1 MEPPPLKACM
11 VAVEE
16 VKLKRVEA
24 AAKMDKDEER
34 RQALML
40 LTQERDRLR
49 KEEAESRTNP
59 L

>member
-1 MEPPPLKACM
+1 M

-16 VKLKRVEA
+16 MKLKRAEA

-34 RQALML
+34 RQALVR
-40 LTQERDRLR
+40 LTQERDRMR

-59 L
+59 H

>member
-1 MEPPPLKACM
+1 M

-16 VKLKRVEA
+16 GKLKRVEA

>member
-16 VKLKRVEA
+16 VELKRAEV
-24 AAKMDKDEER
+24 AAKKDEER
-34 RQALML
+34 RQALVR
-40 LTQERDRLR
+40 LTQERDRMR

>member
-1 MEPPPLKACM
+1 M

-16 VKLKRVEA
+16 VELKRAEV
-24 AAKMDKDEER
+24 AAKKDEER
-34 RQALML
+34 RQALVR
-40 LTQERDRLR
+40 LTQERDRMR